1 MEVTMNTV
9 IQISILIVAVAILVL
24 VVFTVPI
31 LLDLRRVIKNWKKVS
46 QIVELGIAPIT
57 WGASIVLDI
66 FRRLLEIG
74 EEKREDK
81 PKS

>member
-1 MEVTMNTV
+1 MNTV

-46 QIVELGIAPIT
+46 QIIELGIAPIT
-57 WGASIVLDI
+57 
-66 FRRLLEIG
+66 
-74 EEKREDK
+74 
-81 PKS
+81 